1 MGSNELIVTR
11 NLTKKFQE
19 LVAVDRLSI
28 QVQEGEIFGFLG
40 HNGAGKTTTVRL
52 MNGLLKPDQ
61 GEIRIFGLS
70 PQQDGPSIRARIGVL
85 PEVPALE
92 ERLTARENLAIFADL
107 YGVNAKLIEERI
119 DGLLTRFN
127 LTDRVDDPV
136 SEYSKGMK
144 QRLALARTLLHDPE
158 LLFLDEPT
166 AGLDPVSARD
176 VQDLSAALSRQGKTI
191 FLCTH
196 NLQEAQRLCH
206 RVAVL
211 REGRVIALG
220 TPEELS
226 RRISGRAQV
235 KIEVDRAKV
244 RQALEVIHRRDLE
257 AEADGDGGR
266 IKITG
271 LHRNAVPELVEAL
284 TSSSVA
290 IYQLRPVE
298 STLEDVYFA
307 LHEEEGDR

>member
-11 NLTKKFQE
+11 NLTRRFDN
-19 LVAVDRLSI
+19 LVAVDHLSI
-28 QVQEGEIFGFLG
+28 QVREGEIFGFLG

-52 MNGLLKPDQ
+52 MNGLLKPDE

-85 PEVPALE
+85 TEVPALE
-92 ERLTARENLAIFADL
+92 ERLTAWENLAIFADL
-107 YGVNAKLIEERI
+107 YRVDEQLIEHRI
-119 DGLLTRFN
+119 GDLLKRFD

-136 SEYSKGMK
+136 SGYSKGMK

-166 AGLDPVSARD
+166 SGLDPVSARD
-176 VQDLSAALSRQGKTI
+176 VQDLIAALSSQGKTI

-211 REGRVIALG
+211 REGQIIALG

-226 RRISGRAQV
+226 RRISDRAQL
-235 KIEVDRAKV
+235 KIEVGQEMV
-244 RQALEVIHRRDLE
+244 RQALRVIHRRDLE
-257 AEADGDGGR
+257 AEAEGDDGR

-271 LHRNAVPELVEAL
+271 LHRNAVPELVKELIAADL
-284 TSSSVA
+284 A
-290 IYQLRPVE
+290 IYQLHPVE
-298 STLEDVYFA
+298 PTLEDVYFS
-307 LHEEEGDR
+307 LHDEEED

>member
-1 MGSNELIVTR
+1 MSSKELIVTR
-11 NLTKKFQE
+11 NLTKRFQD
-19 LVAVDRLSI
+19 LVAVNRLSI
-28 QVQEGEIFGFLG
+28 QVREGEIFGFLG

-70 PQQDGPSIRARIGVL
+70 PLQDGPSIRARIGVL
-85 PEVPALE
+85 TETPALE
-92 ERLTARENLAIFADL
+92 ERLTARENLVIFADL
-107 YGVNAKLIEERI
+107 YGVNEQLIEDRI
-119 DGLLTRFN
+119 NGLLKRFD

-136 SEYSKGMK
+136 LEYSKGMK
-144 QRLALARTLLHDPE
+144 QRLALARTLLHEPE

-176 VQDLSAALSRQGKTI
+176 VQDLIAALSRQGKTI

-196 NLQEAQRLCH
+196 NLKEAQRLCH

-226 RRISGRAQV
+226 RRIRGRAQV

-244 RQALEVIHRRDLE
+244 RQALEVIHRRDLD
-257 AEADGDGGR
+257 ARAAADQGM
-266 IKITG
+266 ITATG
-271 LHRNAVPELVEAL
+271 LQRSAVPELVRDL
-284 TSSSVA
+284 TASGVP

-298 STLEDVYFA
+298 PTLEDVYFT
-307 LHEEEGDR
+307 LHEEEGS

>member
-1 MGSNELIVTR
+1 MGLNELIVTR
-11 NLTKKFQE
+11 NLTKRFQD
-19 LVAVDRLSI
+19 LAAVDRLSI
-28 QVQEGEIFGFLG
+28 QVREGEIFGFLG

-52 MNGLLKPDQ
+52 LNGLLQPDQ

-92 ERLTARENLAIFADL
+92 ERLTARENLTIFADL
-107 YGVNAKLIEERI
+107 YRVNVQLIEERI
-119 DGLLTRFN
+119 DGLLKRFD
-127 LTDRVDDPV
+127 LIDRVDDPV

-176 VQDLSAALSRQGKTI
+176 GQDLIAALSRQGKTI

-196 NLQEAQRLCH
+196 NLREAQRLCH

-211 REGRVIALG
+211 QEGRVIAQG

-226 RRISGRAQV
+226 RRIRGRAQV
-235 KIEVDRAKV
+235 KIEVDRAQV
-244 RQALEVIHRRDLE
+244 WQALDVIHRRDLE
-257 AEADGDGGR
+257 AEADGDSGR

-271 LHRNAVPELVEAL
+271 LQRNAVPELVEAL
-284 TSSSVA
+284 TASSVA
-290 IYQLRPVE
+290 IYQLHPVE

-307 LHEEEGDR
+307 LYEEEGDR